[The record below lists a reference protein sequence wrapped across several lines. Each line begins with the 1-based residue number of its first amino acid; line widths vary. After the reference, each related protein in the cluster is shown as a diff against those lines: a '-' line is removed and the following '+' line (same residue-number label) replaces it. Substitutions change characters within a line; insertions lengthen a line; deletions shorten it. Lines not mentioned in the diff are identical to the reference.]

1 MMTNVPCI
9 LAHCPFCLISKI
21 HLSSCSQKLHM
32 HQLLA
37 VVNLVVLFFVVDVFH
52 AQLYFGACQLGSA
65 SVTHFLEIFHV
76 GLLNCLD

>member
-1 MMTNVPCI
+1 
-9 LAHCPFCLISKI
+9 
-21 HLSSCSQKLHM
+21 M